1 MKMLH
6 YVILCSDSSC
16 KCPAVVCFIP
26 LSIVRK
32 VTKKMDESFLS
43 LSL

>member
-1 MKMLH
+1 MWYFVL
-6 YVILCSDSSC
+6 ILPVNVQLSY
-16 KCPAVVCFIP
+16 FIP